1 MGTLRYC
8 TFKGYQP
15 SYHVFLKF
23 NLFLSRFFRQI
34 NTDVIL
40 SIALT
45 DTSGQVIVASKKKI
59 VVWNYETMTVV
70 TKLKLNLE
78 SGSKS
83 FNLTSSNLLQLFL
96 PHNCVEGGEIFAV
109 SAGKKNLRPLL
120 RVQLTGDAAPS
131 SPNCSVIFRHVTLAT
146 QHVGD
151 TSNTLV
157 SLSDHKAGLKKNQ
170 ASGFFLFFYIFAQK
184 RELLGFFQFQEYF

>member
-1 MGTLRYC
+1 
-8 TFKGYQP
+8 
-15 SYHVFLKF
+15 
-23 NLFLSRFFRQI
+23 
-34 NTDVIL
+34 
-40 SIALT
+40 
-45 DTSGQVIVASKKKI
+45 VASKKKI

-83 FNLTSSNLLQLFL
+83 SNLTSSNLLQLFL

-120 RVQLTGDAAPS
+120 RVQLTGDAAS
-131 SPNCSVIFRHVTLAT
+131 NSSVIFRHVTLAT

-151 TSNTLV
+151 TGNTLV
-157 SLSDHKAGLKKNQ
+157 SLSDHKAGLEKTRFFLKKP
-170 ASGFFLFFYIFAQK
+170 SPVVFWVFFDFLGFFLYICPEERVFRVFSASRILSFRCIQTLDYNHSY
-184 RELLGFFQFQEYF
+184 LLTSFS

>member
-1 MGTLRYC
+1 
-8 TFKGYQP
+8 
-15 SYHVFLKF
+15 
-23 NLFLSRFFRQI
+23 
-34 NTDVIL
+34 
-40 SIALT
+40 
-45 DTSGQVIVASKKKI
+45 VASKKKI

-120 RVQLTGDAAPS
+120 RVQLTGDAAA
-131 SPNCSVIFRHVTLAT
+131 PNSSVIFRHVTLAT

-151 TSNTLV
+151 TGNTLV
-157 SLSDHKAGLKKNQ
+157 SLSDHKAGLAIKNPPKKTHRKKPTKNVFFG
-170 ASGFFLFFYIFAQK
+170 GFFKVFIFMKIIQTFLFENRF
-184 RELLGFFQFQEYF
+184 L

>member
-1 MGTLRYC
+1 M
-8 TFKGYQP
+8 
-15 SYHVFLKF
+15 
-23 NLFLSRFFRQI
+23 
-34 NTDVIL
+34 
-40 SIALT
+40 

-78 SGSKS
+78 SGSKTS
-83 FNLTSSNLLQLFL
+83 NLTSSNLLQLFL

-120 RVQLTGDAAPS
+120 RVQLTGDAS
-131 SPNCSVIFRHVTLAT
+131 NSSVIFRHVTLAT

-151 TSNTLV
+151 TGNTLV
-157 SLSDHKAGLKKNQ
+157 SLSDHKAGLEKTRFFFLNPAQ
-170 ASGFFLFFYIFAQK
+170 WFFGFFLVFFFIYLPR
-184 RELLGFFQFQEYF
+184 RESF

>member
-1 MGTLRYC
+1 M
-8 TFKGYQP
+8 
-15 SYHVFLKF
+15 
-23 NLFLSRFFRQI
+23 
-34 NTDVIL
+34 
-40 SIALT
+40 
-45 DTSGQVIVASKKKI
+45 ASKKKI

-83 FNLTSSNLLQLFL
+83 SNLTSSNLLQLFL

-120 RVQLTGDAAPS
+120 RVQLTGDAAS
-131 SPNCSVIFRHVTLAT
+131 NSSVIFRHVTLAT

-151 TSNTLV
+151 TGNTLV
-157 SLSDHKAGLKKNQ
+157 SLSDHKAGLEKN
-170 ASGFFLFFYIFAQK
+170 SG
-184 RELLGFFQFQEYF
+184 

>member
-1 MGTLRYC
+1 
-8 TFKGYQP
+8 
-15 SYHVFLKF
+15 
-23 NLFLSRFFRQI
+23 
-34 NTDVIL
+34 
-40 SIALT
+40 
-45 DTSGQVIVASKKKI
+45 
-59 VVWNYETMTVV
+59 MTVV

-120 RVQLTGDAAPS
+120 RVQLTGDAAA
-131 SPNCSVIFRHVTLAT
+131 PNSSVIFRHVTLAT

-151 TSNTLV
+151 TGNALV
-157 SLSDHKAGLKKNQ
+157 SLSDHKAGLEKNP
-170 ASGFFLFFYIFAQK
+170 GFF
-184 RELLGFFQFQEYF
+184 